1 MNALPWA
8 NVHAAFTHNAF
19 ALINVNE
26 LLWLYSLCEV
36 VGIHFNELI
45 LVRPQG
51 HRWIGVGLCHGN

>member
-8 NVHAAFTHNAF
+8 NIDAAFTHNAF

-26 LLWLYSLCEV
+26 LLWLYSLCKV